1 MNVLIVVPRYAK
13 RGQFYSWLIGLAS
26 IYAFL
31 KREGVSVS
39 CLNLCHDPDNDTRAS
54 LERAFARNPF
64 DIVCSGGM
72 SFDWEKVED
81 IFSHAK
87 LVRPDV
93 ITVAGGTM
101 VTGDPELVLR
111 HMSIDFGVSGEGE
124 YTLMELLETLQN
136 GSAPDTVKGLAFIRK
151 NGNFVFTGAR
161 KVIKDLDQLPMPEY
175 EDFGFREWTSIMK
188 YAGRMSIVESFDEAR
203 YAEMIGSRSCPF
215 SCTFCFNALG
225 NTYRKRSLN
234 HVFTEIDYL
243 YKNFGVNV
251 FNFGDQLFSAS
262 NKRMLEFAER
272 IRPYNVKYCV
282 QLRVNNVQ
290 QDVLEKMVES
300 GLINASFGIE
310 SMSNTVLKSMKKKI
324 TKAETITALET
335 ARKAGLYCTGN
346 IIIGDPAD
354 TIETINESISWW
366 RENPIYNVT
375 LSFICAAPNS
385 EVYRYG
391 LEKGIIKDK
400 WEHVKNHYPFV
411 NLTKVSNRY
420 YYNLLL
426 KVTFWNFMNSN
437 IVAGTLLNSKKLN
450 EVYNGKHFYLL
461 ETRCPFCGSEQK
473 YKKFIGFNNPNLTIV
488 CLKCFASFKI
498 QQKRAFFD
506 DYSYLSM
513 IKYFFFK
520 MGNVFLM
527 RFAFGKSILGKL
539 RALYDLYF
547 RDQYSHTSSTS
558 PVSRET

>member
-13 RGQFYSWLIGLAS
+13 QGQYYNWPIGLAS

-39 CLNLCHDPDNDTRAS
+39 CLNLCHEPDNDTRAS

-72 SFDWEKVED
+72 SFDWKKVED
-81 IFSHAK
+81 IFSNAK

-101 VTGDPELVLR
+101 VTADPELVLR

-124 YTLMELLETLQN
+124 YTLMELLETLKN
-136 GSAPDTVKGLAFIRK
+136 GRSPDTVKGLAFIRK
-151 NGNFVFTGAR
+151 NGDFVFNGAR
-161 KVIKDLDQLPMPEY
+161 EVIKDLDQLPMPEY
-175 EDFGFREWTSIMK
+175 EDFGFREWTGTMK
-188 YAGRMSIVESFDEAR
+188 YSGHMTMLESFDEVR
-203 YAEMIGSRSCPF
+203 YAEVIGSRSCPF
-215 SCTFCFNALG
+215 SCTFCFSALG
-225 NTYRKRSLN
+225 KPYRKRSLD
-234 HVFTEIDYL
+234 HVFREIDYL

-251 FNFGDQLFSAS
+251 FYFVDQLFSAS
-262 NKRMLEFAER
+262 NEHILKFAER
-272 IRPYNVKYCV
+272 IRPYNVKYFV

-290 QDVLEKMVES
+290 QDVLEKIVES
-300 GLINASFGIE
+300 GLAYATFGIE
-310 SMSNTVLKSMKKKI
+310 SMSDTVLKSMKKKI
-324 TKAETITALET
+324 TKAEAIKALET
-335 ARKAGLYCTGN
+335 ARRAGLYCSGS
-346 IIIGDPAD
+346 IILGDPAD
-354 TIETINESISWW
+354 TIETINESMSWW
-366 RENPIYNVT
+366 RKNPVYNIA
-375 LSFICAAPNS
+375 LLFIVAAPNS

-400 WEHVKNHYPFV
+400 WEHVKNHYPLV
-411 NLTKVSNRY
+411 NLTKLSNRY

-426 KVTFWNFMNSN
+426 KVTFWNFMHSN
-437 IVAGTLLNSKKLN
+437 IVAGTLLNSKKLK
-450 EVYNGKHFYLL
+450 ETYKGRHFYLL

-473 YKKFIGFNNPNLTIV
+473 YKKFIGLNYPNLPII

-498 QQKRAFFD
+498 PQKEAFFD

-513 IKYFFFK
+513 IKLFFFK

-527 RFAFGKSILGKL
+527 RFAFGRSILGKL
-539 RALYDLYF
+539 RDLYDLYF
-547 RDQYSHTSSTS
+547 R
-558 PVSRET
+558 